1 MPTAEVIQGGPQT
14 AIPMPKIVLVPGLE
28 FDPSR
33 KYRYGMHALAAG
45 VMLFIS
51 FVIVEIRDCNWGFG
65 VDLDKL
71 QGLHISLMIFALVL
85 YLLSLFG
92 IADYVFKYR
101 VMFLIGV
108 LLIYTIVALMIWMT
122 YEAAVNPCK
131 KSSTV
136 IPVDFTFGPNKN
148 VFNTGDAYGIIVLL
162 LDILATVF
170 MFSAA
175 ANFWKRY

>member
-1 MPTAEVIQGGPQT
+1 MPTVEVIQGGAQT
-14 AIPMPKIVLVPGLE
+14 VIPMPKIVLVPGLE

-51 FVIVEIRDCNWGFG
+51 FIIVEIRDCNAG
-65 VDLDKL
+65 VGIDLDKL

-92 IADYVFKYR
+92 IADYVFKYKF
-101 VMFLIGV
+101 MFLIGV
-108 LLIYTIVALMIWMT
+108 LLIYTIVALMIWLT

-131 KSSTV
+131 KSTNF
-136 IPVDFTFGPNKN
+136 IPVDFSISKNKN
-148 VFNTGDAYGIIVLL
+148 VFGSGDAYGIIVLL
-162 LDILATVF
+162 IDVLATVF